1 MKSFKLQNILDAER
15 QRDHVNVP
23 IKEGELGRPVMVT
36 NGYHVGP
43 YFGVAD
49 RVGVDWYNGGVSW
62 NRGVASPFVGV
73 GVNSGTSI
81 GFPSIGSIMSR
92 IGVSDMNQL
101 SKILTAKASTRENS
115 AISRMKRQS
124 LTNGAKPHA
133 GCAITQSASPLPS
146 VDNRNI

>member
-1 MKSFKLQNILDAER
+1 MERIGTRELMVIKPDGAFQSFKALALKVE
-15 QRDHVNVP
+15 VVVP
-23 IKEGELGRPVMVT
+23 LKEGEIGRPIQAT

-81 GFPSIGSIMSR
+81 GFPSIGTIMNR
-92 IGVSDMNQL
+92 IGVTNMDQL
-101 SKILTAKASTRENS
+101 AKIVAAGVQSQQTTA
-115 AISRMKRQS
+115 I
-124 LTNGAKPHA
+124 G
-133 GCAITQSASPLPS
+133 G
-146 VDNRNI
+146 